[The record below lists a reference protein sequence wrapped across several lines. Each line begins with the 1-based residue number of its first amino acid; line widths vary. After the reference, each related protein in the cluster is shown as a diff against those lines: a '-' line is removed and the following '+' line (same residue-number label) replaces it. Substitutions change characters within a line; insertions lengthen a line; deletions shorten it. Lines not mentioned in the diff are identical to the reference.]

1 MRYGYRAGQSAFRFA
16 RARNANLCSW
26 ASDFNAAY
34 GARRGLASMGSF
46 ASAFAAVPQVM
57 GEAPSLASK
66 GFSEQVQKMS
76 GIANAAENSPSDAD
90 EEEGEIDL
98 SSVSTHIF
106 QALGLSWPATQC
118 PGVLHSASVCCMIN
132 MTRETLPLR
141 HAADDRSP
149 FFGPELL

>member
-98 SSVSTHIF
+98 SMIARHSLVLNCFSSYCLHRATGITSNLNNTFQSFPVVS
-106 QALGLSWPATQC
+106 G
-118 PGVLHSASVCCMIN
+118 
-132 MTRETLPLR
+132 
-141 HAADDRSP
+141 
-149 FFGPELL
+149 FGIELLTKCESCATMPAM

>member
-98 SSVSTHIF
+98 SMIARHSLVLNCFSSYCFPVVS
-106 QALGLSWPATQC
+106 G
-118 PGVLHSASVCCMIN
+118 
-132 MTRETLPLR
+132 
-141 HAADDRSP
+141 
-149 FFGPELL
+149 FGIELLTKCESCATMPAM